1 METIANYTLRNKD
14 IPLIRFSLLRELQRG
29 LDAEQYAYTV
39 HIDSVD
45 TEHSYLLPQ
54 ALRYDLN
61 DKKLL
66 RWINHRKAPKN
77 RQFVQQI
84 MSSIEDDANPLK
96 YVDISHALS
105 LNDAYWIT
113 NDAANSKW
121 DEYNLYD
128 HPFDE
133 ILAHVAFTGYS
144 KRVSGVVTSPELT
157 SSGMLKKCWTK
168 RPEGIFL
175 MKGDDFI
182 PRPDGRSQATME
194 FYAAQVADKMGF
206 EHIHYDL
213 EKFHHRNGT
222 EEMVC
227 LCPLFTS
234 ADIGFVPAYEF
245 FNDQG
250 IEITAE
256 NISELATQTKM
267 AYAYGLNAYQDLMVF
282 DSVICNQDRHLG
294 NFGYLV
300 DNNTGKYL
308 RPAPIFDNGL
318 SLLAGAAQGNLE
330 RLEEY
335 IHSIQGKYMTFDRQ
349 AQLFVQP
356 RHAPLLRSLLNFHLD
371 KHPRFNVSDEA
382 IDKMSKMIQI
392 RAKRILAIYQEK
404 KQKLERTNEK
414 SR

>member
-1 METIANYTLRNKD
+1 METIATYTLRNKD
-14 IPLIRFSLLRELQRG
+14 IPLIRFSLLRELQQG
-29 LDAEQYAYTV
+29 LDTEQYAYKV
-39 HIDSVD
+39 HIDKVN
-45 TEHSYLLPQ
+45 TELQHIFPH
-54 ALRYDLN
+54 ALRHELN
-61 DKKLL
+61 DTQLL

-77 RQFVQQI
+77 RQFVHQI
-84 MSSIEDDANPLK
+84 MSAIEDDANPLK

-113 NDAANSKW
+113 NDAAISQW
-121 DEYNLYD
+121 AEYNLYD

-133 ILAHVAFTGYS
+133 VLAHVAFTGYS

-194 FYAAQVADKMGF
+194 FYAAQIADKMGF
-206 EHIHYDL
+206 DHIHYDL
-213 EKFHHRNGT
+213 EKFHHRNGS
-222 EEMVC
+222 EELVC

-234 ADIGFVPAYEF
+234 ADVGFVPAYDF
-245 FNDQG
+245 FRDKN
-250 IEITAE
+250 IEITSE

-267 AYAYGLNAYQDLMVF
+267 AYAYDINAYQDLMVF
-282 DSVICNQDRHLG
+282 DSVVCNQDRHLG

-318 SLLAGAAQGNLE
+318 SLLAGAAQGNLAHIN
-330 RLEEY
+330 EY
-335 IHSIQGKYMTFDRQ
+335 IQSIQGKYMNFDRQ

-356 RHAPLLRSLLNFHLD
+356 RHAPLLRSLLNFHFA
-371 KHPRFNVSDEA
+371 KHPHFNVSDEA
-382 IDKMSKMIQI
+382 IDKMSEMIQL

-404 KQKLERTNEK
+404 KQKLEHTNEK
-414 SR
+414 TR